1 MSSPEGEESKQAEVI
16 EKLKSPY
23 FVGINPKYV
32 LPALSNKRSDSVVS
46 EADQGITHKTKR
58 KRADVGLK
66 TKMECNMLCSFI
78 ARETECP
85 KGDNCKYS
93 HDIPGYMQNRAP
105 DIGPKCPIWDVHGYC
120 PYGLNCRWVGSHCT
134 EDFKLVA
141 KPKEEQIPIVELNE
155 CKDVQL
161 QIRGK
166 KYVFECSSWDD
177 APVGALGEEEMK
189 SIDFHDKLIVAPLTT
204 VGNLPF
210 RRICVEY
217 GADVTYSEMVMT
229 GTLLKAQCS
238 EWALVRR
245 HPSEK
250 LFGLQLATSKPE
262 EAKKVTELV
271 RREMVVDFV
280 DLNAGCPI
288 DVLERMGAGASLL
301 QRPGKLKRVLGS
313 MLDAAETLPVLCK
326 LRTGDK
332 ENTLAKLIPDFQALR
347 GRRGNRLNALTIH
360 GRTKTARYTKTAD
373 WDYIEECVRSEV
385 AEEPA
390 LQVIGNGDIFDYEAM
405 DAHLKSGLL
414 TSVMTGRGALIKPWL
429 LTELKER
436 RHWDISAGERLE
448 IIKKFCDYGLEHW
461 GSDEPGVARTR
472 RFLLEWMSFLC
483 RYVPIGLLDRPQN
496 MNQRPFAYVGRSDL
510 ETLLGS
516 QKPEDWIKVSS
527 MFLGPVDEGFVFF
540 PKHKSNAYIE

>member
-1 MSSPEGEESKQAEVI
+1 
-16 EKLKSPY
+16 
-23 FVGINPKYV
+23 
-32 LPALSNKRSDSVVS
+32 
-46 EADQGITHKTKR
+46 
-58 KRADVGLK
+58 
-66 TKMECNMLCSFI
+66 
-78 ARETECP
+78 
-85 KGDNCKYS
+85 
-93 HDIPGYMQNRAP
+93 MQNRAP
-105 DIGPKCPIWDVHGYC
+105 DIGPKCPIWVGEAWGGEAKDVHGYC

-189 SIDFHDKLIVAPLTT
+189 PIDFHNKLIVAPLTT

-373 WDYIEECVRSEV
+373 WEWGRGAGVSRSYIEECVRSEV

-390 LQVIGNGDIFDYEAM
+390 LQVIGNGDIFDYEVGAARRCEAQAM

-436 RHWDISAGERLE
+436 R
-448 IIKKFCDYGLEHW
+448 
-461 GSDEPGVARTR
+461 
-472 RFLLEWMSFLC
+472 
-483 RYVPIGLLDRPQN
+483 
-496 MNQRPFAYVGRSDL
+496 GRSGG
-510 ETLLGS
+510 E
-516 QKPEDWIKVSS
+516 
-527 MFLGPVDEGFVFF
+527 
-540 PKHKSNAYIE
+540 